1 MKNLKKLREK
11 RHMTQKE
18 LATKLGV
25 SQGTVA
31 RWEQEPNRYP
41 AGEMIPRIAD
51 LLACDIK
58 DFFYP
63 KKLL

>member
-11 RHMTQKE
+11 RNMTQKE

-25 SQGTVA
+25 ARSTVA

-41 AGEMIPRIAD
+41 AGEVLPKIAAI
-51 LLACDIK
+51 LKCQVSY
-58 DFFYP
+58 FFT
-63 KKLL
+63 